1 MSQALFTAQD
11 LKANV
16 DARADGGAMEAATAR
31 GFVGLCTTLRA
42 QLSDQALRH
51 ADAMQA
57 ALPDWRH
64 TARFSQLG
72 SNFTAAVAK
81 AQHSLPHA
89 VLVDVN
95 RLLVAQ
101 LALRLDSTLRE
112 RRLTPEVMALV
123 PAAASRLLVH
133 LRDGVDGDYVFPGD
147 YFVKDLRFTA
157 GLTVPG
163 GAEVL
168 DLRSHPGQR
177 VAMQILRREPSLAAT
192 RALLSD
198 SGFDPWFRIHTE
210 KRYLR
215 HFHEAGWDAFYRRV
229 AGLLLLHPQVRGV
242 VGTAWFFDPQLDAI
256 SPRLGYLRNPLARGA
271 FLVAGRTGQFDIDSA
286 TTNSESRRQ
295 LYDEGRYTPVPHT
308 LVWPRLAL
316 LQWAGAADPPAKV
329 QR

>member
-1 MSQALFTAQD
+1 MAAALFTAQD
-11 LKANV
+11 VKANV
-16 DARADGGAMEAATAR
+16 NAPASGGVMDAATVR

-42 QLSDQALRH
+42 QLSAQALPH

-57 ALPDWRH
+57 ALPDWQL

-72 SNFTAAVAK
+72 SNFADAVAK
-81 AQHSLPHA
+81 AQRSLPNA

-101 LALRLDSTLRE
+101 LALRLDATLRE
-112 RRLTPEVMALV
+112 RRLTPQVMALV

-133 LRDGVDGDYVFPGD
+133 LREGVDGTYVFPGD
-147 YFVKDLRFTA
+147 YFVKDLRFAA
-157 GLTVPG
+157 GLTIPG

-177 VAMQILRREPSLAAT
+177 VAMQMLRREPSLAAT

-229 AGLLLLHPQVRGV
+229 AGLLPQHPEVRGV
-242 VGTAWFFDPQLDAI
+242 VGTAWFFDPQLDAV
-256 SPRLGYLRNPLARGA
+256 SPRLSFLRKPLAGGA
-271 FLVAGRTGQFDIDSA
+271 FLVAGRTSAFDIAAA
-286 TTNSESRRQ
+286 TAASEERRMLHEQ
-295 LYDEGRYTPVPHT
+295 GRYMPVPHT
-308 LVWPRLAL
+308 LVWPRHAL
-316 LQWAGAADPPAKV
+316 LRWAGEDDTP
-329 QR
+329 Q